1 MTSVFTLS
9 IARRLIYKILVLA
22 DCYSRRYN
30 TAGNMASSGR
40 NPNMAIPLCLPNN
53 YRWNATT
60 GKCSKTA
67 EERSSLVIVDE
78 ALQKLRTLKG
88 KLFQNWPLPDLQ

>member
-1 MTSVFTLS
+1 M
-9 IARRLIYKILVLA
+9 AA
-22 DCYSRRYN
+22 SR
-30 TAGNMASSGR
+30 R
-40 NPNMAIPLCLPNN
+40 NPNMAIPLCIPNN

-60 GKCSKTA
+60 GESFKTA

-88 KLFQNWPLPDLQ
+88 KLFQN